1 METALGACGCGA
13 AHGSC
18 GLSCARDLPVTAAG
32 ALLSTAAG
40 VGLIGLVGRD
50 AFDALFH
57 AEGRGTFSRQITRA
71 VWHVFRHAGPEQLPL
86 AGPVAFVTVIAT
98 WAGLL
103 VLGWALIFWPHMP
116 GSFRFEAGVEAAGPN
131 FVHAL
136 NVSLVTLTTLGFGDI
151 TPTSSALRLILPLEA
166 LLGFGLLS
174 AIISWL
180 VSIYPA
186 LSRRRSLA
194 YEISLL
200 RVTEAEDDLSP
211 TALAPEAAE
220 RVLAELTSRLVAV
233 ERDLV
238 HFPISYYFSAR
249 DPRFSL
255 PVAAPYLLEVA
266 RRGLDEAQ
274 PMIVRFRSRLLMQAI
289 GDLARTTA
297 TQFHGS
303 GATTPEELL
312 REYARDHLVHQR

>member
-1 METALGACGCGA
+1 MTTA
-13 AHGSC
+13 
-18 GLSCARDLPVTAAG
+18 GL
-32 ALLSTAAG
+32 LLSTVGG
-40 VGLIGLVGRD
+40 VGLIGLVGRE

-57 AEGRGTFSRQITRA
+57 AEGRGSFARQITRA
-71 VWHVFRHAGPEQLPL
+71 VWRLFRRAGRRHQRLSL

-103 VLGWALIFWPHMP
+103 VLGWALLFWPHMP
-116 GSFRFEAGVEAAGPN
+116 TGFRFDAGVEAGGPD

-151 TPTSSALRLILPLEA
+151 TPTSNALRLILPLEA

-174 AIISWL
+174 ASISWL
-180 VSIYPA
+180 ISIYPA

-200 RVTEAEDDLSP
+200 RVAEAEDNLSLD
-211 TALAPEAAE
+211 ALTPDVAE
-220 RVLAELTSRLVAV
+220 RLLAELTSRLVAV
-233 ERDLV
+233 QRDLV
-238 HFPISYYFSAR
+238 HFPISYYFSAG

-255 PVAAPYLLEVA
+255 PVAAPYLLEIA
-266 RRGLDEAQ
+266 RRGMNEAQ
-274 PMIVRFRSRLLMQAI
+274 PTIVRFRARLLMQAI
-289 GDLARTTA
+289 DDLARTAA

-303 GATTPEELL
+303 DATTPEELL
-312 REYARDHLVHQR
+312 SGYARDHLVHER